1 MYAIVQLGTNQYKV
15 KEGDTIEAN
24 RLNEKEGKDL
34 TFDKILLYVNGNDIR
49 VGQPYLKGVSVTA
62 KVVEHTKDKK
72 VIAFKFRRRKESSTI
87 RGHRQRLT
95 ALNITKINAK

>member
-15 KEGDTIEAN
+15 KEGDTIDAN

-49 VGQPYLKGVSVTA
+49 VGQPYLKDVSVTA